1 MNTIKGGAEQS
12 NELNW
17 QDWTIFGVLCIVWG
31 TSFILIK
38 KGLIAFDHYDVAVI
52 RISVTMLAFTPFFIK
67 YLYHIDWSRFWKFLL
82 IGLTGSGIPAFL
94 YPLAQ
99 TQISSSVAGILNSLT
114 PIFTLIIGIVIFK
127 VSFQGSKMVGS
138 VIGFIGACMLILSGE
153 NTLVSGNNWYA
164 IYIILGTI
172 CYGFS
177 VNAVKEYFQ
186 DTNSILISAVS
197 FGLIGPPALIYIIFF
212 SDIPHIMM
220 NEEHGMMSFIYI
232 ALLAIFS
239 TVFGTVYFFKLIQR
253 TNAIFGASISYL
265 IPVVALFWG
274 LVDGELINIFHIL
287 SMFLILFGVYLVRGR
302 QR

>member
-17 QDWTIFGVLCIVWG
+17 RDWTIFGVLCIVWG

-67 YLYHIDWSRFWKFLL
+67 YLSHIDWSRFWKFLL

-99 TQISSSVAGILNSLT
+99 TQISSSAAGILNSLT
-114 PIFTLIIGIVIFK
+114 PIFTLIVGIVIFK
-127 VSFQGSKMVGS
+127 VPFQGAKVVG
-138 VIGFIGACMLILSGE
+138 VAIGFIGACLLILSGDS
-153 NTLVSGNNWYA
+153 TLASGNNWYSV
-164 IYIILGTI
+164 YIILGTI
-172 CYGFS
+172 CYGVS

-197 FGLIGPPALIYIIFF
+197 FGLIGPPALIYALFV
-212 SDIPHIMM
+212 SDIPQTIMY
-220 NEEHGMMSFIYI
+220 EEHGMTSFIYI

-253 TNAIFGASISYL
+253 TNAIFGSSISYL

-274 LVDGELINIFHIL
+274 LADGELINLFHIM
-287 SMFLILFGVYLVRGR
+287 SMILILLGVYLVRGR